1 MYTVKINPKSR
12 YLRIRIQLGGEVVVT
27 VPKNVSSSV
36 VDKFLR
42 DRQDWIEKKVKLME
56 QYSKTLKV
64 TLSRKEIT
72 ALKAKAL
79 AFIQERLA
87 HFNTKYGY
95 KWNII
100 TIRQQKS
107 RWGSCSKKR
116 NLNFNYKI
124 ALLPEYL
131 ADYIVVH
138 ELCHLG
144 EFNHS
149 DRFWTLV
156 ARTIPDYR
164 ERRRELRSKQEHH
177 IY

>member
-12 YLRIRIQLGGEVVVT
+12 YLRIRIKPGGEVLVT
-27 VPKNVSSSV
+27 VPKNVNSSV
-36 VDKFLR
+36 VAKFLQ
-42 DRQDWIEKKVKLME
+42 DKHDWIEKKVKLME
-56 QYSKTLKV
+56 QYSKIPKV

-72 ALKAKAL
+72 ALKTKAL
-79 AFIQERLA
+79 TFIEERLLY
-87 HFNTKYGY
+87 FNTKYGY
-95 KWNII
+95 EWNTI

-107 RWGSCSKKR
+107 RWGSCSKKG

-124 ALLPEYL
+124 ALLPEHL

-164 ERRRELRSKQEHH
+164 EKRKELREKGVVFQ
-177 IY
+177 